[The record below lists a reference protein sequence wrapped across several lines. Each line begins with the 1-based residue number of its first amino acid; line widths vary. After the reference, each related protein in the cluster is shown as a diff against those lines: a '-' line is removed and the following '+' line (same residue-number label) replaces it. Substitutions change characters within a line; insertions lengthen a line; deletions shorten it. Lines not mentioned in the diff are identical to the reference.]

1 MVMQAKRH
9 SLVAD
14 IGGTNAR
21 FALVADADQTLI
33 EPRSLTVADYPDIV
47 HAIHAYLELAG
58 LDRPYQAAISVASP
72 VTGDQL
78 NMTNHTWSFSVRET
92 RAALGL
98 RHLKV
103 LNDYTALAL
112 ALPLFTESQCR
123 KVGGGEA
130 LAGHPM
136 AVIGP
141 GTGLGVSGVVPAG
154 GHWVPLESEGGHV
167 SYGPVNARE
176 LQIIELLRESH
187 EHVSAELLVS
197 GSGLALIYQMIC
209 QIDRGEAIK
218 LRPGE
223 VSSLALEGEDSL
235 ATEALEIFCGILGT
249 VAGNLALTIGA
260 RGGIYIGGGIVP
272 RFVEYF
278 SASSFRGR
286 FERHGRMTAY
296 LREIPTYVIDTAYP
310 AFIGAMVALDPA
322 YENVGVVSHETR

>member
-1 MVMQAKRH
+1 MKAKQY

-21 FALVADADQTLI
+21 FALVADGDKTSI
-33 EPRSLTVADYPDIV
+33 EPRNLAVADYADIV
-47 HAIHAYLELAG
+47 QAIHAYLELVDLG
-58 LDRPYQAAISVASP
+58 QPYQAAISVASP

-98 RHLKV
+98 LHLKV

-112 ALPLFTESQCR
+112 ALPVFSESQCR
-123 KVGGGEA
+123 RIGGGEA
-130 LAGHPM
+130 LAGYPM

-141 GTGLGVSGVVPAG
+141 GTGLGVSGAVHAG
-154 GHWVPLESEGGHV
+154 KHWIPLESEGGHV

-176 LQIIELLRESH
+176 LQIIERLRESH

-197 GSGLALIYQMIC
+197 GSGLSLIYEMIC
-209 QIDRGEAIK
+209 RIERGEAIK
-218 LRPGE
+218 LSPGE
-223 VSSLALEGEDSL
+223 VSSLALGEDDSL

-249 VAGNLALTIGA
+249 VAGNLALTMGA

-272 RFVEYF
+272 RIIDYF
-278 SASSFRGR
+278 AASSFRGR
-286 FERHGRMTAY
+286 FERHGRLTAY

-310 AFIGAMVALDPA
+310 AFIGAMVALDPV

>member
-1 MVMQAKRH
+1 MQVTQY

-21 FALVADADQTLI
+21 FAMVADGDKAPL
-33 EPRSLTVADYPDIV
+33 EPRNLAVADYPTIV
-47 HAIHAYLELAG
+47 DAINAYLEQVG
-58 LDRPYQAAISVASP
+58 LGMPYQAAISVASP

-112 ALPLFTESQCR
+112 ALPVLTESEYRQ
-123 KVGGGEA
+123 VGGGEA
-130 LAGHPM
+130 LAGFPM

-141 GTGLGVSGVVPAG
+141 GTGLGVSGAVHAG
-154 GHWVPLESEGGHV
+154 KHWIPLEGEGGHV

-176 LQIIELLRESH
+176 QQIIERLRENH
-187 EHVSAELLVS
+187 KHVSAELLVS
-197 GSGLALIYQMIC
+197 GSGLALIYASIC
-209 QIDRGEAIK
+209 LLERGEAIK

-223 VSSLALEGEDSL
+223 VSSLALGGEDSL

-249 VAGNLALTIGA
+249 VAGNLALTMGA

-272 RFVEYF
+272 KVIDFF
-278 SASSFRGR
+278 TASIFRDR
-286 FERHGRMTAY
+286 FEQHGRLTDY
-296 LREIPTYVIDTAYP
+296 LCRIPTYVIDTAYP
-310 AFIGAMVALDPA
+310 AFIGAVVALDPV
-322 YENVGVVSHETR
+322 YENVGVVSHDTR